1 MTTKLEYSSNRNIAL
16 ISPAPNIQTNH
27 HGNGEYT
34 GSHVGNHG
42 NGEYTGSH
50 VGNHGSHVGN
60 HAEMGRDI
68 NGDMGI
74 SFTVGKSTSSC
85 HIHSICVLLVT
96 SIFTVTSWVLLV
108 SCT

>member
-1 MTTKLEYSSNRNIAL
+1 MTTKLEYSSNRNLAI

-50 VGNHGSHVGN
+50 VGNHGSHVRN
-60 HAEMGRDI
+60 HAEMGRDV
-68 NGDMGI
+68 NDGMGI
-74 SFTVGKSTSSC
+74 SYKVDKSKSSS
-85 HIHSICVLLVT
+85 HIHSIRLLLVT
-96 SIFTVTSWVLLV
+96 CMSMLISWVLLV